1 MEFDVGSWV
10 WLRLLHRTAQSLD
23 PRAKHKLGP
32 RWAGPFRVLERIGSV
47 AYRLQLP
54 DGARLH
60 DVFHVSLLKQH
71 RGEPPAT
78 SGALPPTQD
87 GRVLPAPERALQAQ
101 RRRGVWRV
109 LIQWHGLAEDDAT
122 WERLDEFQEA
132 YPDFQLEDELF
143 SQAGRDVMTG
153 LQYTRRNP
161 SSG

>member
-1 MEFDVGSWV
+1 MF
-10 WLRLLHRTAQSLD
+10 
-23 PRAKHKLGP
+23 
-32 RWAGPFRVLERIGSV
+32 ERIGSI

-71 RGEPPAT
+71 RGEPPTT
-78 SGALPPTQD
+78 SGALSPTQD

-101 RRRGVWRV
+101 RRRGVCRV

-122 WERLDEFQEA
+122 WERLDGFQEA

-153 LQYTRRNP
+153 V
-161 SSG
+161 